1 MSRLPKQILT
11 VNPRLKAFSAVD
23 FILLRKKKKAKTQK
37 KQMQHVNPWLFWL
50 KPLSPVKLAIWKN

>member
-23 FILLRKKKKAKTQK
+23 FVLLRKKEAKQK
-37 KQMQHVNPWLFWL
+37 K
-50 KPLSPVKLAIWKN
+50 KLNAALYLLITDCIV